1 MRPTTPTLPRALA
14 LLVLPVLAA
23 CAEAPGVASSGAVPA
38 AAAERAGSA
47 AAAPAVPAQATR
59 PAKLG
64 LCVACHGEDG
74 VSRVAGTP
82 HLAGQDGQYLRR
94 ALQDYRSGARKHV
107 PMSSLANSLQPVDI
121 DALADWYAAQPGF
134 APGAS
139 R

>member
-1 MRPTTPTLPRALA
+1 MRPTTPTFPRALA
-14 LLVLPVLAA
+14 LLALPLMAA
-23 CAEAPGVASSGAVPA
+23 CADAPAGAASA
-38 AAAERAGSA
+38 AAPA
-47 AAAPAVPAQATR
+47 AAAPAEGGPAR

-94 ALQDYRSGARKHV
+94 ALEDYRSGARRHV
-107 PMSSLANSLQPVDI
+107 PMSSLANSLQPADI
-121 DALADWYAAQPGF
+121 EALAAWYASQPGF
-134 APGAS
+134 APGAP

>member
-1 MRPTTPTLPRALA
+1 MAGCPPLLAILVRGGCRELRAGRKLHRVQFVFGHMQQA
-14 LLVLPVLAA
+14 QNITR
-23 CAEAPGVASSGAVPA
+23 GAV
-38 AAAERAGSA
+38 
-47 AAAPAVPAQATR
+47 
-59 PAKLG
+59 
-64 LCVACHGEDG
+64 
-74 VSRVAGTP
+74 RVR
-82 HLAGQDGQYLRR
+82 QYLRR